1 MLMHPLPHAH
11 NLLQTAAVA
20 VAVAVAV
27 TAGQILSAV
36 TAGLSMSLHTV
47 RFLRPGRGRHRRR

>member
-1 MLMHPLPHAH
+1 MHPLPHAH

>member
-1 MLMHPLPHAH
+1 MTA
-11 NLLQTAAVA
+11 AAVA
-20 VAVAVAV
+20 AADAV

-36 TAGLSMSLHTV
+36 KVGLSMSLHTV